1 MVSEETK
8 VRLPSLVN
16 ELNIKP
22 GATILD
28 IGSGTGI
35 LLPLLHKATKGRSK
49 IVSLDISEE
58 MLKQA
63 RDNGHNGDADYIHAD
78 VSAIPLSSDTFDL
91 VICYSCFP
99 HFPDKIKALSE
110 IARVLRKG
118 GRLAICH
125 TASSREIN
133 ELHHSI
139 GGVVR
144 HDTIPD
150 EAAMRALLEAS
161 GLKPIEIRDEEH
173 RYLAIA
179 VKGR

>member
-1 MVSEETK
+1 MVSEETR
-8 VRLPSLVN
+8 VRLPSLIN
-16 ELNIKP
+16 ELGIKP
-22 GATILD
+22 GETILD

-35 LLPLLHKATKGRSK
+35 LLPLLHKITKGRSK
-49 IVSLDISEE
+49 IVSLDIAEE

-63 RDNGHNGDADYIHAD
+63 RNNGHHSNIEYVHAD
-78 VSAIPLSSDTFDL
+78 VIAIPFSSDTFDL

-99 HFPDKIKALSE
+99 HFLDKIKALAE
-110 IARVLRKG
+110 IARVLRKD

-125 TASSREIN
+125 TASRQEIN

-139 GGVVR
+139 GGVVK

-150 EAAMRALLEAS
+150 KAAMRELLEAC
-161 GLKPIEIRDEEH
+161 GLNPIEILDEKH

-179 VKGR
+179 SKG

>member
-1 MVSEETK
+1 MTSEETK

-16 ELNIKP
+16 ELNIRP

-35 LLPLLHKATKGRSK
+35 LLPLLHKATNGEGK
-49 IVSLDISEE
+49 IVSLDIAEE

-63 RDNGHNGDADYIHAD
+63 RNNGHNGDVDYIHAD
-78 VSAIPLSSDTFDL
+78 VAAIPFSSDTFDL

-99 HFPDKIKALSE
+99 HFSDKTKALAE
-110 IARVLRKG
+110 ITRVLRKG

-125 TASSREIN
+125 TASRREIN

-139 GGVVR
+139 GGVVK

-150 EAAMRALLEAS
+150 EAKMVALLEAS
-161 GLKPIEIRDEEH
+161 GLKPIEIVDERH
-173 RYLAIA
+173 RYLVTAS
-179 VKGR
+179 KG

>member
-1 MVSEETK
+1 MVSEETR
-8 VRLPSLVN
+8 VRLPSLIS
-16 ELNIKP
+16 ELNIKT
-22 GATILD
+22 GETILD

-35 LLPLLHKATKGRSK
+35 LLPLLHKITKGRSK
-49 IVSLDISEE
+49 IVSLDIAEE

-63 RDNGHNGDADYIHAD
+63 RDNGHHSNIEYVHAD
-78 VSAIPLSSDTFDL
+78 VAAMPLSSDTFDL

-99 HFPDKIKALSE
+99 HFSDKIKALAE

-125 TASSREIN
+125 TASRREIN

-139 GGVVR
+139 GGVVK

-150 EAAMRALLEAS
+150 KAAIVALLEAS
-161 GLKPIEIRDEEH
+161 GLKPMEILDEKH

-179 VKGR
+179 SKE

>member
-1 MVSEETK
+1 MTSEETR

-22 GATILD
+22 GETILD

-35 LLPLLHKATKGRSK
+35 LLPLLHKITKGRSK
-49 IVSLDISEE
+49 IVSLDVAEE

-63 RDNGHNGDADYIHAD
+63 RNNGHNGDADYVHAD
-78 VSAIPLSSDTFDL
+78 VAAMPFSSDTFDL

-99 HFPDKIKALSE
+99 HFSDKIKALAE
-110 IARVLRKG
+110 ITRVLRKG

-125 TASSREIN
+125 TASRREIN

-139 GGVVR
+139 GGVVK

-150 EAAMRALLEAS
+150 KAKMMALLEAC
-161 GLKPIEIRDEEH
+161 GLKPIEIRDEKH

-179 VKGR
+179 SKD

>member
-1 MVSEETK
+1 MHE
-8 VRLPSLVN
+8 
-16 ELNIKP
+16 
-22 GATILD
+22 
-28 IGSGTGI
+28 
-35 LLPLLHKATKGRSK
+35 ATKGRSK

-63 RDNGHNGDADYIHAD
+63 RNNGHHSNIEYVQAD
-78 VSAIPLSSDTFDL
+78 VAAMPLLGDTFDL

-99 HFPDKIKALSE
+99 HFPDKAKALAE
-110 IARVLRKG
+110 IAKVLRKG

-125 TASSREIN
+125 TASRREIN

-139 GGVVR
+139 GGVVK

-150 EAAMRALLEAS
+150 KAKMRELLGIS
-161 GLKPIEIRDEEH
+161 GLKPIEIRDEQQ

-179 VKGR
+179 CKG